1 MNGPLLRH
9 TWRANRV
16 RLLIVAL
23 ALVLWG
29 SLLPIIYDAFG
40 AQFKEIVDSGVFPQ
54 QLTQIGGGDLFTLSG
69 SVALGFIHPIAI
81 GLNLVFALGFA
92 ASCIAGERQ
101 RGTLEVL
108 LARPLSRHVV
118 YVTLAVAA
126 ALFVAITILAVCL
139 GTLAGT
145 LLTGRLSELGVGN
158 LPLLWLNA
166 SLLFWAIAA
175 VSLALTVSFDRLSP
189 AIGLSL
195 AFVLA
200 SYFLEILG
208 QLWPDAAGLQPLSI
222 FHYLDPQADLSGLP
236 NWRDFGVLAAVI
248 AVAVAYAW
256 IRFPRRDLAAP
267 T

>member
-1 MNGPLLRH
+1 MNLPLFRH
-9 TWRANRV
+9 TWRSNRL
-16 RLLIVAL
+16 RLLIVAV

-29 SLLPIIYDAFG
+29 SLLPVIYDAFG
-40 AQFKEIVDSGVFPQ
+40 EQFKTIVESGAIPEQF
-54 QLTQIGGGDLFTLSG
+54 TNIGGGDIFTLTG

-92 ASCIAGERQ
+92 ASCVAGERQ

-108 LARPLSRHVV
+108 LARPLSRHTL
-118 YVTLAVAA
+118 YATLAFAA
-126 ALFVAITILAVCL
+126 ALFVSVTVLALIV
-139 GTLAGT
+139 GT
-145 LLTGRLSELGVGN
+145 LLASAATGHLDELGAGN
-158 LPLLWLNA
+158 LPLLWLNGA
-166 SLLFWAIAA
+166 LLYWSIAA

-195 AFVLA
+195 AFVLV

-208 QLWPDAAGLQPLSI
+208 QLWPDAEGLQPFSI
-222 FHYLDPQADLSGLP
+222 FHYLDARADLAGLP
-236 NWRDFGVLAAVI
+236 DWRGFAILAGVIV
-248 AVAVAYAW
+248 VAVAYAW